1 MKRSKRLLLLLG
13 ALAVVC
19 AATLAVVYTGE
30 RREEIRVSGQVVLEV
45 DPDPVQTLSWDYEG
59 QTLSFHKEDGQW
71 LYDGDEAFPV
81 SQEKISGLL
90 GQFAEFS
97 AAFTIDNAED
107 LGQYGLDDPVCT
119 IRLSDGVTDWEILL
133 GDYSPMDSQRYV
145 STGDGSVYLAAEDPL
160 EEFDAPLEEL
170 IENDTVPDFGEVA
183 AVAFSG
189 EEEYS
194 FRREEEK
201 PSLCEEDLYFAGELP
216 LDTGKVDSYLR
227 AMTNMDLTDYVS
239 YHATQEELARYGLD
253 DPELTVTVEYSYEN
267 EEEETVSDTFILSVA
282 RDPEEAAAA
291 AEAEAEA
298 AGEEEAA
305 SGEEEEEITAY
316 ARVGE
321 SPILYRISSDAYT
334 SLMAASADDLRHSE
348 LFPGDFDQV
357 TGVEISLDGESHT
370 LASEGEGE
378 DRVWSYG
385 ETTLDIAAFREAL
398 EALEAYSFT
407 GESPA
412 QALEISLTLT
422 LENEEVPETSIALYR
437 YDGSYCL
444 AVVDGE
450 PTALVQRSAA
460 VDLIEAVN
468 AFVLG

>member
-45 DPDPVQTLSWDYEG
+45 DPDPVQTLSWDYED
-59 QTLSFHKEDGQW
+59 QTLSFHCEDGQW
-71 LYDGDEAFPV
+71 LYDGDGAFPV

-107 LGQYGLDDPVCT
+107 LGQYGLDDPVCA

-170 IENDTVPDFGEVA
+170 IENDMVPDFGEVS

-201 PSLCEEDLYFAGELP
+201 PSLCEEDLYFAGEL
-216 LDTGKVDSYLR
+216 LDTDGYTGGFNLQI
-227 AMTNMDLTDYVS
+227 AWATG
-239 YHATQEELARYGLD
+239 HAAG
-253 DPELTVTVEYSYEN
+253 V
-267 EEEETVSDTFILSVA
+267 
-282 RDPEEAAAA
+282 AAAGRWK
-291 AEAEAEA
+291 ERQE
-298 AGEEEAA
+298 
-305 SGEEEEEITAY
+305 
-316 ARVGE
+316 
-321 SPILYRISSDAYT
+321 
-334 SLMAASADDLRHSE
+334 
-348 LFPGDFDQV
+348 
-357 TGVEISLDGESHT
+357 
-370 LASEGEGE
+370 
-378 DRVWSYG
+378 
-385 ETTLDIAAFREAL
+385 
-398 EALEAYSFT
+398 
-407 GESPA
+407 
-412 QALEISLTLT
+412 
-422 LENEEVPETSIALYR
+422 
-437 YDGSYCL
+437 
-444 AVVDGE
+444 
-450 PTALVQRSAA
+450 
-460 VDLIEAVN
+460 
-468 AFVLG
+468 